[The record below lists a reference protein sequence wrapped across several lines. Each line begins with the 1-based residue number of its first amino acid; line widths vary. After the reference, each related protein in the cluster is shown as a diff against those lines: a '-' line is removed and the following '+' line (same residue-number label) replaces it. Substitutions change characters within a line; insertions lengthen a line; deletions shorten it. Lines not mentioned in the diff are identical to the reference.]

1 MRPKRILSFFVFA
14 TLGWGQITAQQNWAA
29 VPCFELKAGDGIG
42 VMFIDSVHN
51 EIILNSSWSY
61 QVCNTTYKAI
71 FAYNGQTFH
80 DLDVGIN
87 THDPNPYLGS
97 PVLNGCIAYNN
108 KTIFT
113 GNIRSVGSNTLN
125 SRSIAVWNG
134 TTWDTFPHSFWSN
147 TLSSPN
153 IGGFSRLL
161 KHDGKLWMFANFD
174 STGNNFTSTP
184 FIYNGSTFSPI
195 PSIPVTNPSAITEAI
210 MYKNKLV
217 VAGNFYNY
225 PNFDFY
231 RLAQFDGT
239 SWAEVGGGV
248 RGGLSAPQDIA
259 IFNDTLYIGG
269 AFPKSAGN
277 AGNYLM
283 KWDGTQLMDAGFGD
297 FCGYGA
303 IYKLL
308 PYRNKLYA
316 FGTFLCAANQKAF
329 GVAYYENGVWKVPQ
343 DSIDMA
349 VADAVVYNDAIYISG
364 YFNSINGDSSIRK
377 FAKLMCP
384 DFDAASGCISGLKEH
399 PGKPEIKVFPNP
411 SRDKLF
417 LDFEQG
423 TAIDKISLVNPLGQ
437 EVYIRLNPE
446 QRQEVN
452 LSHLPAG
459 IYFLKAENRQG
470 QGVFKVVKE

>member
-1 MRPKRILSFFVFA
+1 MRRKRIPSFFVFA

-42 VMFIDSVHN
+42 RMFVDSVHN

-71 FAYNGQTFH
+71 FAYNGHTFH

-87 THDPNPYLGS
+87 THDPNPSMGS
-97 PVLNGCIAYNN
+97 IILNAVVGYNN
-108 KTIFT
+108 KTLFAGGIK
-113 GNIRSVGSNTLN
+113 SVGSNTLY

-134 TTWDTFPHSFWSN
+134 TTWDTFPHPFWSN
-147 TLSSPN
+147 APTPN
-153 IGGFSRLL
+153 VFVGFSRLL
-161 KHDGKLWMFANFD
+161 KDNGKLWMFAAKD
-174 STGNNFTSTP
+174 SSGIFTSNP
-184 FIYNGSTFSPI
+184 VIYDGLTFTPI
-195 PSIPVTNPSAITEAI
+195 PPIPVNNPGAITEAI
-210 MYKNKLV
+210 MYKNKLI

-239 SWAEVGGGV
+239 NWSEVGGGV

-329 GVAYYENGVWKVPQ
+329 GVAYYEDGAWKVPQ

-364 YFNSINGDSSIRK
+364 YFNSINGDPSIRK

-446 QRQEVN
+446 QKQEVN
-452 LSHLPAG
+452 VSHLPAG